1 MAQKPQIIDVTKSY
15 IPGDPE
21 AILENLVSTKQE
33 DESEPTLPVS
43 PIEGFNFLPTAYG
56 YRSYFGVD
64 STIDIPALSSKAQ
77 KILSYQLPN
86 FRTHFIALC
95 EDGIWIT
102 DAANNWAHAV
112 TLPVNTKYWSYC
124 VIDNDM
130 YMYQSGLPCYYKTNV
145 STGVLALDSVVPSF
159 LNMAG
164 QEGIFKAGTRLG
176 FWDSMN
182 SVSWSNSMYM
192 ADFTPSIET
201 IAGNMTF
208 SDVVG
213 DIILIK
219 EHGKGFIVYSE
230 SSIVGV
236 RYQDSDSIIWDASV
250 IFSSTGI
257 LSPDAVVTGSG
268 ESEHYVSSN
277 KGFIHIGTY
286 SYLTM
291 KYDAAYLFIELFDFL
306 KEANDPPVLT
316 LLNKRYLCI
325 EVFDE
330 KYLTGV
336 YPGGKYKEPVNNHVF
351 SVVTTSLYRKRA
363 GAFVYDL
370 QYKKWGK
377 YKLSYDSLIDYIA
390 TNASTYGTF
399 GFTDLGITAGA
410 LINNQLTVFNTTPV
424 DGYIKYGK
432 IGYYRLGV
440 VQLLETRVDFRFLCA
455 GNITLE
461 ASLDGRNIAPD
472 VTFSEDFFA
481 VSTIRVYPNIRYKW
495 YTITISGEYDITYM
509 ETRANISG
517 RR

>member
-21 AILENLVSTKQE
+21 AVQENLVSTKQE

-43 PIEGFNFLPTAYG
+43 PIEGYNFLPTSYG
-56 YRSYFGVD
+56 YRSYFGVSSNQSL
-64 STIDIPALSSKAQ
+64 STFAGKAQ
-77 KILSYQLPN
+77 KIISYQLPN
-86 FRTHFIALC
+86 FKIRFIALA

-102 DAANNWAHAV
+102 DDTHTWVHSV
-112 TLPVNTKYWSYC
+112 TTPISSKYWSSC
-124 VIDNDM
+124 VIDNTL
-130 YMYQSGLPCYYKTNV
+130 YMYQAGLSCYYKTNT
-145 STGVLALDSVVPSF
+145 STGSLVLDAVIPSF

-176 FWDSMN
+176 FWDALN
-182 SVSWSNSMYM
+182 SISWSSAVDM
-192 ADFTPSIET
+192 ADFTPAIET

-208 SDVVG
+208 SDVLG

-236 RYQDSDSIIWDASV
+236 RYQESDNIIWDASI

-268 ESEHYVSSN
+268 ESEHFVSSN
-277 KGFIHIGTY
+277 KGFIHIGVY
-286 SYLTM
+286 SYLTL
-291 KYDAAYLFIELFDFL
+291 KYDAAYLFVELFDFL
-306 KEANDPPVLT
+306 KAANDTPVLT
-316 LLNKRYLCI
+316 LLNRRYLCI
-325 EVFDE
+325 EVFNE
-330 KYLTGV
+330 SCLTGV
-336 YPGGKYKEPVNNHVF
+336 YPNGKYEEPVNNHSF
-351 SVVTTSLYRKRA
+351 ISVSNSVYRKKS

-370 QYKKWGK
+370 QFKKWGK
-377 YKLSYDSLIDYIA
+377 FKLSYDSLIDYIS
-390 TNASTYGTF
+390 TNAASF
-399 GFTDLGITAGA
+399 NVFSFSDLGITAGA
-410 LINNQLTVFNTTPV
+410 LIDSQLTVFTTTPV

-461 ASLDGRNIAPD
+461 ASLDGRTIAPD

-481 VSTIRVYPNIRYKW
+481 VNTIRVYPNIRYKW
-495 YTITISGEYDITYM
+495 YTIKISGDYDITYM